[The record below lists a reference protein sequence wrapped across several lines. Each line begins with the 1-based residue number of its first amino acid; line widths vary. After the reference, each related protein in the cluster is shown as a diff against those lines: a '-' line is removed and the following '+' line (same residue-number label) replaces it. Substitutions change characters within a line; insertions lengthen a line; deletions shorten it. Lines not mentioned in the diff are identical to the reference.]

1 MKDWINLVE
10 RAANGDANIRHAAE
24 ILHAHMVHGRAQDW
38 QYEKLLTLLPRP
50 AQGATLYRAEPMLVE
65 DIERLDQGIRS
76 PIKSHFFSWTK
87 DASSLKT
94 IAIEVKMNA
103 HTLRDT
109 GKPFKIVVIKKNF
122 PAEQIVVDLN
132 QFRHNY
138 PDSLTPDMMRD
149 LAIHFNEEE
158 VLVLERDRVMNR
170 QNTVVLKDSMT
181 NRIKAMLGMSNSA
194 VNV

>member
-50 AQGATLYRAEPMLVE
+50 TQGATLYRAEPMLVE
-65 DIERLDQGIRS
+65 DIERLDQG
-76 PIKSHFFSWTK
+76 
-87 DASSLKT
+87 
-94 IAIEVKMNA
+94 E
-103 HTLRDT
+103 
-109 GKPFKIVVIKKNF
+109 
-122 PAEQIVVDLN
+122 
-132 QFRHNY
+132 
-138 PDSLTPDMMRD
+138 MMRD

-181 NRIKAMLGMSNSA
+181 NRIKAMLGMGSTA